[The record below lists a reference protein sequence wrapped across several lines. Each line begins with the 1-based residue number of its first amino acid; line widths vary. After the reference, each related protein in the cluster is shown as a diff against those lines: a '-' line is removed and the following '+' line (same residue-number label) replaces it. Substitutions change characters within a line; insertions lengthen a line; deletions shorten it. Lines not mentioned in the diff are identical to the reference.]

1 MEYSDNAMSV
11 FKKLYFAEK
20 EDHPDQVFERVADVV
35 SKGCPDPD
43 KRSEYKENF
52 FKIMSNGYF
61 RPNSP
66 AMINCGCQEN
76 PQTAA
81 CFVGKQEDDLKSILD
96 FDREAALVFA
106 SGSGIG
112 INYGQLREAGAV
124 LSSGGDS
131 SGPFAFMKKLA
142 ATGDAVKSGGRSRRS
157 AIMSM
162 MFDHHPDLLDFI
174 TIKNGSDQSLRS
186 MNLSV
191 AISDDFMNAVKNDEL
206 WRLVGVVDGKTK
218 KELPARDV
226 FDKIARNAHKTGDP
240 GVWFIDRANRDN
252 GLFDVSGPYLSTNP
266 CGEQSL
272 HKQGSCCLGSINLT
286 KFFDKDTKGFRYMEF
301 QEVIRTATCFL
312 DFMISVSGY
321 PTEDYKIVAEKTRPI
336 GLGIMGL
343 ADLLCLMKLPYD
355 GAEAREFTHNIFKK
369 LTQESIMAS
378 IDLGHEYGSFPAFK
392 DAANKMN
399 QLVDSFMP
407 LDEEIDAIRNSQ
419 WTTVAPTGSISISAD
434 CSPGMEPLFGICYT
448 KRLSDSDEKWIFVN
462 PIFEKKYK
470 EASWYQ
476 EGIEKI
482 AENHGACQG
491 IECIPKEIQKVW
503 KVAHDIGWKDRLLMQ
518 SKIQE
523 YVSNA
528 ISSTVN
534 LPEKA
539 TVEEIKG
546 VYTCAYDLD
555 LKGVTVYRDGCL
567 QNQPVAFG
575 EEKGKTEPVKKL
587 KTRPKIL
594 VGNSHLIQTGHGKVY
609 LTVNRD
615 GQNNVFEMFTNGGK
629 NGGVSAANLEAIAR
643 LASLA
648 LQEGVTV
655 DKIATTLARINDG
668 TCVWDK
674 LHENDSRAQ
683 QIISIPDAI
692 SQVLK
697 RFYCNGKNPKDQEA
711 ALKSSYCP
719 DCGSEIFLKE
729 GCSFCPECGSK
740 CG

>member
-1 MEYSDNAMSV
+1 M
-11 FKKLYFAEK
+11 
-20 EDHPDQVFERVADVV
+20 
-35 SKGCPDPD
+35 
-43 KRSEYKENF
+43 
-52 FKIMSNGYF
+52 
-61 RPNSP
+61 
-66 AMINCGCQEN
+66 
-76 PQTAA
+76 
-81 CFVGKQEDDLKSILD
+81 
-96 FDREAALVFA
+96 
-106 SGSGIG
+106 
-112 INYGQLREAGAV
+112 
-124 LSSGGDS
+124 
-131 SGPFAFMKKLA
+131 
-142 ATGDAVKSGGRSRRS
+142 
-157 AIMSM
+157 
-162 MFDHHPDLLDFI
+162 
-174 TIKNGSDQSLRS
+174 
-186 MNLSV
+186 
-191 AISDDFMNAVKNDEL
+191 
-206 WRLVGVVDGKTK
+206 
-218 KELPARDV
+218 
-226 FDKIARNAHKTGDP
+226 
-240 GVWFIDRANRDN
+240 
-252 GLFDVSGPYLSTNP
+252 
-266 CGEQSL
+266 
-272 HKQGSCCLGSINLT
+272 
-286 KFFDKDTKGFRYMEF
+286 
-301 QEVIRTATCFL
+301 
-312 DFMISVSGY
+312 
-321 PTEDYKIVAEKTRPI
+321 
-336 GLGIMGL
+336 
-343 ADLLCLMKLPYD
+343 
-355 GAEAREFTHNIFKK
+355 
-369 LTQESIMAS
+369 
-378 IDLGHEYGSFPAFK
+378 
-392 DAANKMN
+392 
-399 QLVDSFMP
+399 
-407 LDEEIDAIRNSQ
+407 
-419 WTTVAPTGSISISAD
+419 APTGSISISAD

-470 EASWYQ
+470 EESWYQ

-719 DCGSEIFLKE
+719 DCGSEMFLKE